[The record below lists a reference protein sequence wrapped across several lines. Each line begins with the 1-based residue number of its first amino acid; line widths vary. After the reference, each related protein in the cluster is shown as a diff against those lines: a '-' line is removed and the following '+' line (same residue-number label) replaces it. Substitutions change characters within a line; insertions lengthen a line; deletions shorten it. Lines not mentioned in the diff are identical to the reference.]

1 MLFLFFTA
9 GIDDHIPS
17 FPALVLPPSAS
28 SSGSVCSPN
37 GLVIFGANAICRY
50 VAATKQQPLEASG
63 DSASADEDRYFEL
76 EEQSFLSNGTPFSNG
91 NAYLC
96 CCSLYVF
103 LLCCCIE

>member
-1 MLFLFFTA
+1 
-9 GIDDHIPS
+9 
-17 FPALVLPPSAS
+17 
-28 SSGSVCSPN
+28 
-37 GLVIFGANAICRY
+37 VIFGANAICRY